1 LRLAAASDPGH
12 RLVPKL
18 ALATAAMTILAA
30 VLSVY
35 SARSASRPATTL
47 DSIILS
53 GVEDGEGDSLLDALV
68 STEGNDG

>member
-18 ALATAAMTILAA
+18 ALATAAMTIVAILTVFAA
-30 VLSVY
+30 PG
-35 SARSASRPATTL
+35 ASRAPETTL

-53 GVEDGEGDSLLDALV
+53 GVEDGEGDSLLDVLV